1 MKKPYI
7 KPTIE
12 KFLYQS
18 EEGFARSIALYKD
31 YVLIEGNDGSTRR
44 TEEEITEITNDDGEY
59 ITGSWE

>member
-12 KFLYQS
+12 TFLYQS